1 MRVLWSYALPVQ
13 LLRLCS
19 TVSDGAPVQSP
30 DPSSTKSD
38 RARYVDDIFSHSGGV
53 RVHNMELRPNG
64 LVVYDQFLAAERKAQ
79 RAFIWH
85 RLKLGDINFVRK
97 GDTSWVTQKKERTSV
112 ARYLKQ
118 AHGLARS
125 PLKTWLSFVLFQF
138 PHDRYPHL
146 SMEHMRNIKWNWDCV
161 PILRDSMLHYPRYN
175 DMPGAAREH
184 HADPDARYAFNDPR
198 YLGND
203 AVVNYRISWRD
214 LLEERFDILDL
225 HHYSLV
231 DDELDHLFERAV
243 EITASRKSDARF
255 HVKMLDAELTRCGP
269 DTIDID
275 INVNAILQNNIA
287 PDDMYTFIWKAINA
301 QIESVYQSESRSVV
315 EATRVLGDIAD
326 KETVTANK
334 YRKFNDP
341 QSRDMNRVQFESN
354 APMRDNIE
362 EVYQRAVVRRQEFH
376 KMTEPFVLNT
386 DGAPTYRVHFTDP
399 ELRYV
404 DSDAAVVE
412 PKSKQ
417 WYKAL
422 WKRLLEP
429 VFKDAIIEEVKDIR
443 LRNIVLTHSGSVDQG
458 DAYTS
463 NGGED
468 MIIHCVDLDENHAY
482 ADYLIRHEYEHTIDS
497 ATKSRTTKL
506 YAEMEDEDDP
516 RTLTLE
522 TLNEILQKIDSPMET
537 LDLARGEDTRAHA
550 QGADLTRVT
559 ANVETAQQ
567 EDDTLKA
574 RRAMYEFART
584 NLEDNTWRHVFNV
597 DECTGF
603 PSCYAQDSVGEAVAE
618 QRYAMRNEAIRIAL
632 LRRMSLYRTRDAARQ
647 KGFYDR
653 ARMVMEFVAP
663 QLYEQWGTYYDDVNP
678 EFWGLLPGKTKKVGK
693 HYQIMTLDHSL
704 ATKVASEKLATYFL
718 QRGYDVAIMSAALPR
733 KRVGAAGLATFMPSA
748 ECILQSNSK
757 VRNPEFRLYLVGGSA
772 MRAEDVVRCIIRTF
786 TDFTPTGRRVRL
798 FSMPYTPDFKAVFF
812 VPQPYGPY
820 RRSAADNAKFMADF
834 GKEFG
839 FRYRLLRLP
848 RISLHEGVT
857 VGDEIMWPQD
867 QNLYRETIFEGW
879 YVGDKEVWEQV
890 DIEAHSNCM
899 QI

>member
-443 LRNIVLTHSGSVDQG
+443 LRNIVLTFSDPSDDR
-458 DAYTS
+458 DAYLTDE
-463 NGGED
+463 GED
-468 MIIHCVDLDENHAY
+468 IIIYCDNLDRNHAK
-482 ADYLIRHEYEHTIDS
+482 ADYVMRHEYEHTIDD
-497 ATKSRTTKL
+497 AIKGRTADL
-506 YAEMEDEDDP
+506 YEEMEDEGDP
-516 RTLTLE
+516 STLTLE
-522 TLNEILQKIDSPMET
+522 TLTEQIKEVELAKET
-537 LDLARGEDTRAHA
+537 LDRVRSEEARAE
-550 QGADLTRVT
+550 GADVTRV
-559 ANVETAQQ
+559 AARVERAQQ
-567 EDDTLKA
+567 KYNRLEA
-574 RRAMYEFART
+574 RRATYNSRKTA
-584 NLEDNTWRHVFNV
+584 LEDKVKRDVFNA
-597 DECTGF
+597 DDCRGF
-603 PSCYAQDSVGEAVAE
+603 PSCYAQTSATEAVAE

-632 LRRMSLYRTRDAARQ
+632 LRRMSLYQTEANAARQ
-647 KGFYDR
+647 KHFYDI
-653 ARMVMEFVAP
+653 ARKEMEFVAP
-663 QLYEQWGTYYDDVNP
+663 QLYKQWGTYYDNVVP
-678 EFWGLLPGKTKKVGK
+678 ELWGLLPGETKKVGK
-693 HYQIMTLDHSL
+693 HYQIMALDTSL
-704 ATKVASEKLATYFL
+704 ATKAACEKLAVRLL
-718 QRGYDVAIMSAALPR
+718 QTGYDVAIMGTNHIPVKDTAAF
-733 KRVGAAGLATFMPSA
+733 KIIA
-748 ECILQSNSK
+748 ECNLQSNSK
-757 VRNPEFRLYLVGGSA
+757 VQNLKSILHLVGGSA
-772 MRAEDVVRCIIRTF
+772 MSPEAVIGQIVQTFVR
-786 TDFTPTGRRVRL
+786 FTPTGRPARPGRYKPHLEEVSFVRPPYGHYPHPVSSTKLMRDFQRL
-798 FSMPYTPDFKAVFF
+798 FARRYPLTK
-812 VPQPYGPY
+812 VPQ
-820 RRSAADNAKFMADF
+820 
-834 GKEFG
+834 
-839 FRYRLLRLP
+839 
-848 RISLHEGVT
+848 ISIHEGVMF
-857 VGDEIMWPQD
+857 GDEAIWPQD
-867 QNLYRETIFEGW
+867 ENLYRQTIFKGW
-879 YVGDKEVWEQV
+879 TVGNKEVWEQV
-890 DIEAHSNCM
+890 DIEAQIVCM
-899 QI
+899 PNLT